1 MRMYIFLTP
10 EVAFL
15 FIFRKTKDI
24 FDFLFKT
31 RPFLSEICLTLLFG
45 ETTSCLLTSDWLA
58 ATQWPFKGFLGIQ
71 VTKPL
76 IPITLQDEKAHE
88 GMR

>member
-1 MRMYIFLTP
+1 MHALTP

-31 RPFLSEICLTLLFG
+31 RAFLSEIYLTLLSG
-45 ETTSCLLTSDWLA
+45 EMMSCLLTSDWLVA
-58 ATQWPFKGFLGIQ
+58 IQWPFKGFLGIQ
-71 VTKPL
+71 VTKPQ
-76 IPITLQDEKAHE
+76 IPVATPGKTARE
-88 GMR
+88 GMKQR